1 MEWTEE
7 QKREMYEDGVRSPHP
22 APSLSAQLP
31 RPAPPSSSSAST
43 IN

>member
-22 APSLSAQLP
+22 APSLSQATAVAQFLITP
-31 RPAPPSSSSAST
+31 LG
-43 IN
+43 